1 MAPAAPTLLLVL
13 LLASLAPGQRQRR
26 PPALES
32 LFEKIKI
39 QENFDLQQFSGKWFL
54 VGVASKCD
62 YLREYNHQLEA
73 TAMAVSASEGKSLAI
88 STFRKLDGVCWEI
101 KQQYHSTKA
110 QGRFLLKSRG
120 SNVDVVVGETDYS
133 SYAILYY
140 QKLRKISI
148 KLFGRSVR
156 VSDAIVGKF
165 EQRIT
170 EMNMSEDFTYYF
182 PTYGFCESADQFHLL
197 DDPTVVLA
205 MCSPLPCSIT
215 VPFSMAPAIGSPSA
229 TRDSRIMRLCYFD
242 SKSQNSS
249 GFPKVS
255 HNTPREES
263 QSA

>member
-1 MAPAAPTLLLVL
+1 MVPAVPTLLLVL

-39 QENFDLQQFSGKWFL
+39 QENFDVQQFSGKWFL

-73 TAMAVSASEGKSLAI
+73 TTMAVSASEGKSLAI
-88 STFRKLDGVCWEI
+88 STFRKL
-101 KQQYHSTKA
+101 
-110 QGRFLLKSRG
+110 
-120 SNVDVVVGETDYS
+120 NMDVVVGETDYS

-182 PTYGFCESADQFHLL
+182 PTYGKSWLSH
-197 DDPTVVLA
+197 
-205 MCSPLPCSIT
+205 CS
-215 VPFSMAPAIGSPSA
+215 V
-229 TRDSRIMRLCYFD
+229 
-242 SKSQNSS
+242 
-249 GFPKVS
+249 
-255 HNTPREES
+255 
-263 QSA
+263 

>member
-1 MAPAAPTLLLVL
+1 MRQNHGALKL
-13 LLASLAPGQRQRR
+13 LLAGPAPG
-26 PPALES
+26 
-32 LFEKIKI
+32 
-39 QENFDLQQFSGKWFL
+39 FSGKWFL

-73 TAMAVSASEGKSLAI
+73 TTMAVSASEGKSLAI

-101 KQQYHSTKA
+101 KQQYRSTKA

-182 PTYGFCESADQFHLL
+182 PTYGESWLSC
-197 DDPTVVLA
+197 
-205 MCSPLPCSIT
+205 CSVQSGGGLSSSAPWDT
-215 VPFSMAPAIGSPSA
+215 GNVPSNFYIHVW
-229 TRDSRIMRLCYFD
+229 
-242 SKSQNSS
+242 N
-249 GFPKVS
+249 
-255 HNTPREES
+255 
-263 QSA
+263 

>member
-1 MAPAAPTLLLVL
+1 MAPAAPTLLLML

-73 TAMAVSASEGKSLAI
+73 TTMVVSASEGKSLAI

-110 QGRFLLKSRG
+110 QGRFLLTSRS

-197 DDPTVVLA
+197 DDRQQDHVTVL
-205 MCSPLPCSIT
+205 
-215 VPFSMAPAIGSPSA
+215 VPEFQRLSEGIPQYA
-229 TRDSRIMRLCYFD
+229 TRRIPECIARIIGTMHPATPA
-242 SKSQNSS
+242 QNA
-249 GFPKVS
+249 V
-255 HNTPREES
+255 H
-263 QSA
+263 

>member
-1 MAPAAPTLLLVL
+1 MSPLP
-13 LLASLAPGQRQRR
+13 R
-26 PPALES
+26 PIHPNPLSPRAQLRGTHEP
-32 LFEKIKI
+32 
-39 QENFDLQQFSGKWFL
+39 NTHFSGKWFL

-73 TAMAVSASEGKSLAI
+73 TTMAVSASEGKSLAI

-101 KQQYHSTKA
+101 KQQYRSTKA

-120 SNVDVVVGETDYS
+120 SNMDVVVGETDYS

-182 PTYGFCESADQFHLL
+182 PTYGKSWLSH
-197 DDPTVVLA
+197 
-205 MCSPLPCSIT
+205 CS
-215 VPFSMAPAIGSPSA
+215 V
-229 TRDSRIMRLCYFD
+229 
-242 SKSQNSS
+242 
-249 GFPKVS
+249 
-255 HNTPREES
+255 
-263 QSA
+263 

>member
-1 MAPAAPTLLLVL
+1 MVPAVPTLLLVL

-39 QENFDLQQFSGKWFL
+39 QENFDVQQVREGLGNAGHPGRWHSSPGGPLWKWFL

-73 TAMAVSASEGKSLAI
+73 TTMAVSASEGKSLAI

-101 KQQYHSTKA
+101 KQQYRSTKA

-120 SNVDVVVGETDYS
+120 SNMDVVVGETDYS

-182 PTYGFCESADQFHLL
+182 PTYGKSWLSH
-197 DDPTVVLA
+197 
-205 MCSPLPCSIT
+205 CS
-215 VPFSMAPAIGSPSA
+215 V
-229 TRDSRIMRLCYFD
+229 
-242 SKSQNSS
+242 
-249 GFPKVS
+249 
-255 HNTPREES
+255 
-263 QSA
+263 

>member
-1 MAPAAPTLLLVL
+1 MAPAAPTLLLML

-73 TAMAVSASEGKSLAI
+73 TTMVVSASEGKSLAI
-88 STFRKLDGVCWEI
+88 STFRKL
-101 KQQYHSTKA
+101 
-110 QGRFLLKSRG
+110 

-182 PTYGFCESADQFHLL
+182 PTYGESWLSC
-197 DDPTVVLA
+197 
-205 MCSPLPCSIT
+205 CSVQRGLSSSAPWDT
-215 VPFSMAPAIGSPSA
+215 GNVPSNFYIHVW
-229 TRDSRIMRLCYFD
+229 
-242 SKSQNSS
+242 N
-249 GFPKVS
+249 
-255 HNTPREES
+255 
-263 QSA
+263 

>member
-1 MAPAAPTLLLVL
+1 MASAAPILLLVL

-32 LFEKIKI
+32 VFEKIKI

-73 TAMAVSASEGKSLAI
+73 TTMAVSASEGKSLGI

-101 KQQYHSTKA
+101 KQQYRSTKA
-110 QGRFLLKSRG
+110 KGRFLLKGRG

-148 KLFGRSVR
+148 KLYGRSIR

-182 PTYGFCESADQFHLL
+182 PTYGESWLSCCPVQWGGLSSSAPWGTGNVPSNFYIHVWNEFCY
-197 DDPTVVLA
+197 VLW
-205 MCSPLPCSIT
+205 
-215 VPFSMAPAIGSPSA
+215 
-229 TRDSRIMRLCYFD
+229 R
-242 SKSQNSS
+242 
-249 GFPKVS
+249 
-255 HNTPREES
+255 
-263 QSA
+263 

>member
-1 MAPAAPTLLLVL
+1 MASAAPILLLVL
-13 LLASLAPGQRQRR
+13 LLASLAPGQRRRR
-26 PPALES
+26 PPAPES
-32 LFEKIKI
+32 VFEKIKI

-73 TAMAVSASEGKSLAI
+73 TTMAVSASEGKSLAI

-101 KQQYHSTKA
+101 KQQYRSTKA
-110 QGRFLLKSRG
+110 KGRFLLKGRG

-148 KLFGRSVR
+148 KLYGRSVR

-197 DDPTVVLA
+197 DE
-205 MCSPLPCSIT
+205 MKI
-215 VPFSMAPAIGSPSA
+215 
-229 TRDSRIMRLCYFD
+229 
-242 SKSQNSS
+242 
-249 GFPKVS
+249 
-255 HNTPREES
+255 
-263 QSA
+263 